1 MRLRLGSL
9 WESWRSSYWFLPA
22 VMAGVAAVL
31 AFATLQLDE
40 TLQTRYANEADW
52 LYTGG
57 ADGARAVLAAI
68 AGSTITVAAT
78 TFSITIAVLQLTSS
92 QFGPRLLR
100 NFMRDTGNQLV
111 LGTFVATFLYSL
123 LVLRRVQGI
132 DEFEFVPNIAVTVA
146 IVLAIASIG
155 VLIFFVHHIAS
166 SIQAANVIATAAD
179 ELQHAIERLFP
190 EMIGRD
196 EEAEE
201 TPPAAEAL
209 PPDFERGARPIV
221 ATGRGYLNVV
231 DSERLVALARD
242 RDAIIRLERRP
253 GDFLSEGIT
262 VALVWPAERADRSL
276 QDAINGALALGNERS
291 TAQDAAFA
299 LNQIVEIAVRALS
312 PSTNDPFTAIT
323 CIDQLGAAL
332 CALARRRLPS
342 AYRYDEKNA
351 LRVIAEPADFPVL
364 ADAAFDRLR
373 EYGGDSVAIVI
384 RLLDT
389 IARVADCAQTVE
401 QRVVLLRHADAI
413 HAQGREH
420 AAERDRALID
430 QRHLVAVGAL
440 DMVG

>member
-1 MRLRLGSL
+1 MRLRLSSL
-9 WESWRSSYWFLPA
+9 WESWRSSYWFVPTL
-22 VMAGVAAVL
+22 MAAVAAVL

-40 TLQTRYANEADW
+40 TLQTRYANRADW

-100 NFMRDTGNQLV
+100 SFMRDTGNQVV
-111 LGTFVATFLYSL
+111 LGTFVATFLYCL

-132 DEFEFVPNIAVTVA
+132 EEFEFVPHISVTIA

-155 VLIFFVHHIAS
+155 VLIYFVHHIAA

-179 ELQHAIERLFP
+179 ELHRTIERLFP
-190 EMIGRD
+190 EMVGRG
-196 EEAEE
+196 EEAEG
-201 TPPAAEAL
+201 TPPAEAAV
-209 PPDFERGARPIV
+209 PPDFEREARPLA

-253 GDFLSEGIT
+253 GDFLSEGVT
-262 VALVWPAERADRSL
+262 LATVWPGERADRSL
-276 QDAINGALALGNERS
+276 QEAINGALALGNERS

-323 CIDQLGAAL
+323 CVDQTGAAL

-342 AYRYDEKNA
+342 AYRYDEENA
-351 LRVIAEPADFPVL
+351 LRVIAEPADFAVL

-373 EYGGDSVAIVI
+373 EYGSDSVAITI

-389 IARVADCAQTVE
+389 IARVAGCACSVE
-401 QRVVLLRHADAI
+401 QRVVLLRHAEAI
-413 HAQGREH
+413 HGQGRER
-420 AAERDRALID
+420 AAERDRAQIE
-430 QRHLVAVGAL
+430 QRYLGAVAAL
-440 DMVG
+440 GMER